1 MLNYAG
7 YENEEKDDDA
17 KKILRNLSRTIEE
30 SQTLRA
36 KVKNCLYS
44 LSINENYFDQMQV
57 VISSLGKTN
66 VLYLVNKAEMLTSL
80 LKNLK
85 IKPNI
90 EFLKKWFY
98 KFLLFNENFSEMKK
112 REFIEVFNAWTKL
125 FVSNQQYLTEIL
137 RDLDAMID
145 AFGSQNPF
153 QAVFIQLMIDLCF
166 RQSQSNTID

>member
-17 KKILRNLSRTIEE
+17 KKILRSVCRTIEE
-30 SQTLRA
+30 SRTLRA
-36 KVKNCLYS
+36 KVKNYLYS
-44 LSINENYFDQMQV
+44 LNMNESYLDHMQV

-66 VLYLVNKAEMLTSL
+66 VLYLVNKAELLTSL
-80 LKNLK
+80 IKNLK
-85 IKPNI
+85 IQPTI
-90 EFLKKWFY
+90 DFLKKWFY
-98 KFLLFNENFSEMKK
+98 KFLLFNENFSETKK
-112 REFIEVFNAWTKL
+112 REFIEVFNAWAKL

-145 AFGSQNPF
+145 AFGNQNPF

-166 RQSQSNTID
+166 SQSQSNTID